1 MEVCS
6 QHHRG
11 LATWM
16 GEGGRMGNILIR
28 TLLGYTKD
36 VLTKDVLIRVLKCVI
51 VTYVEYMYNYSVV
64 KPSWIK
70 INKAA
75 KWFINKGAKSKSEVI

>member
-36 VLTKDVLIRVLKCVI
+36 VLIRVLKCVI
-51 VTYVEYMYNYSVV
+51 VTYVEYMYQRVGRLSM
-64 KPSWIK
+64 
-70 INKAA
+70 
-75 KWFINKGAKSKSEVI
+75 